1 MLRASNRRS
10 GTEYDYAAITGKA
23 RGDGGIPH
31 AQLLADF
38 GEAITVRDKAKTAEL
53 RDELIDAVGEAG
65 MVDAAGVA
73 AAFHGNVRLADAT
86 GAPPPIARDAETTR
100 KFQEE
105 VGIDEFY
112 GAQNS

>member
-1 MLRASNRRS
+1 MLRASIRKA
-10 GTEYDYAAITGKA
+10 GTEYDYSAITGKV

-31 AQLLADF
+31 AQMLADF

-53 RDELIDAVGEAG
+53 RDALVETLGEAG

-73 AAFHGNVRLADAT
+73 AAFHGNVRVADAT
-86 GAPPPIARDAETTR
+86 GAPPPLRGDIEKAKA
-100 KFQEE
+100 FQEE

-112 GAQNS
+112 GARNS